1 MKKQEIIAKAII
13 LIPNYLKIQKA
24 KIFKLSFV
32 KNKKTKRGT
41 FSFETMKKGKSIKSN
56 ID

>member
-13 LIPNYLKIQKA
+13 LIPNYLKNQKA

-32 KNKKTKRGT
+32 KKK
-41 FSFETMKKGKSIKSN
+41 KKEVPFALRQ
-56 ID
+56 